1 MNKKSFYGWYRCTKY
16 YNVFPILYRQIY
28 FTSIQN
34 VTKINNN
41 VSLLKI
47 FVKIPIVKNR
57 FPCSLFH
64 WIHFRFEIKDIIF
77 GVAICGVLCKCKIEK
92 SNLAFRVR
100 EEICIAYALESKF
113 SQKNVRFLLIVIAI
127 FIFFYPFVG
136 TLKDYRI

>member
-16 YNVFPILYRQIY
+16 YNVFPILYKEKFISHPY
-28 FTSIQN
+28 KN
-34 VTKINNN
+34 LAKINNN
-41 VSLLKI
+41 VKLLKI

-77 GVAICGVLCKCKIEK
+77 GVAICGVLRKCKIEK

-113 SQKNVRFLLIVIAI
+113 SQKNVRFLLIVIFI
-127 FIFFYPFVG
+127 FIFPFVG